1 MVLTEGFE
9 NSHSEPPWG
18 VVRWLHRPV
27 SKTGKRRF
35 DSVHL
40 SELQRV
46 RKRLDHV
53 RTVVPDV
60 AHLETDRMMGE
71 GPVRSGAE

>member
-46 RKRLDHV
+46 RKWFDQMRA
-53 RTVVPDV
+53 VVLDV
-60 AHLETDRMMGE
+60 AHLETDGVMGE
-71 GPVRSGAE
+71 RAVRSWS